1 MTKGRSGGPSH
12 FLHFALAPDTMRL
25 RLLSATPR
33 TSGAAVAA
41 ALPWLIAA
49 AGLAFGVTMWLSART
64 PTNDVAAR
72 NLDSADVQ
80 RLRLSLESTRAENQ
94 ALRQELDRLLGT
106 RRIGSSSVNKAA
118 EPAASTKTAP
128 DDPQIREIS
137 QRLGESLAKFS
148 AGDQSG
154 MQTAAA
160 DIWALVRHGHDALPA
175 LLDLYMGASS
185 PDAKKIILAPLLFI
199 GGAEG
204 RDFVMSQAETESD
217 PSLRKIL
224 LDQSAKYATP
234 EVAERAQGTFLERLQ
249 SDEDAAT
256 RLIAVRGLRY
266 AQGADAQAALLR
278 AAADPDEKVRLAAMD
293 VLAAR
298 PAIRQQLRELA
309 TNDSSAHVREV
320 AQCRLMV
327 AENMP

>member
-1 MTKGRSGGPSH
+1 MW
-12 FLHFALAPDTMRL
+12 
-25 RLLSATPR
+25 LSERNR
-33 TSGAAVAA
+33 TSGTEPA
-41 ALPWLIAA
+41 
-49 AGLAFGVTMWLSART
+49 S
-64 PTNDVAAR
+64 NDCG
-72 NLDSADVQ
+72 DVQ
-80 RLRLSLESTRAENQ
+80 TLRLSLESTKSENQ
-94 ALRQELDRLLGT
+94 ALRRELDRLLGT
-106 RRIGSSSVNKAA
+106 GRIRPSSANKVA
-118 EPAASTKTAP
+118 EPVAPPKTAP

-137 QRLGESLAKFS
+137 QRLGESLAKFA

-154 MQTAAA
+154 MQTAAT

-204 RDFVMSQAETESD
+204 RDFVMSQAETETD
-217 PSLRKIL
+217 PALRKIL

-234 EVAERAQGTFLERLQ
+234 EVADRAQGTFLERLQ
-249 SDEDAAT
+249 SDEDATT

-293 VLAAR
+293 VLASR
-298 PAIRQQLRELA
+298 PGVRQQLRELA